1 MAPEPPTPSPR
12 VTAEAAPWLVGVVSG
27 AAAVARFAATPPR
40 SRVIDLLEVRVDLFA
55 DTFADTLAD
64 TLADTDDASPI
75 AGWAEAGARVEATGT
90 PVLVTI
96 RLAAEGGRWTRPDA
110 ERLALYREALAFATW
125 VDVEAASPL
134 TREVT
139 ALARARGA
147 TSIVSHH
154 DFKGTPPP
162 DELER
167 RLAACLAGGADVPK
181 LATKVNNDEDR
192 AALLALAAAHA
203 GRACVIGMGPAELR
217 VALPAAGSRLAYAY
231 LDAPTAPGQ
240 SSADEM
246 NARLV
251 AASPAYAARRAARLT
266 SEA

>member
-1 MAPEPPTPSPR
+1 MAPEPPTLSPR
-12 VTAEAAPWLVGVVSG
+12 ATAEAAPWLVGVVSG
-27 AAAVARFAATPPR
+27 PAAVARFAATAPR
-40 SRVIDLLEVRVDLFA
+40 SRVIDLLEVRVDLFEA
-55 DTFADTLAD
+55 SH
-64 TLADTDDASPI
+64 DASVI
-75 AGWAEAGARVEATGT
+75 GAWAAAGTRVEATGT

-96 RLAAEGGRWTRPDA
+96 RLAAEGGRWARPDA

-125 VDVEAASPL
+125 VDIEAASPL
-134 TREVT
+134 AGEVT

-154 DFKGTPPP
+154 DFTRTPPP

-167 RLAACLAGGADVPK
+167 LLAACRAAGADVPK
-181 LATKVNNDEDR
+181 LATKVNGDEDR

-203 GRACVIGMGPAELR
+203 GRACVIGMGPADLR
-217 VALPAAGSRLAYAY
+217 VALPAAGSRLAYGF

-240 SSADEM
+240 ISADDM
-246 NARLV
+246 NARLA

-266 SEA
+266 SEP